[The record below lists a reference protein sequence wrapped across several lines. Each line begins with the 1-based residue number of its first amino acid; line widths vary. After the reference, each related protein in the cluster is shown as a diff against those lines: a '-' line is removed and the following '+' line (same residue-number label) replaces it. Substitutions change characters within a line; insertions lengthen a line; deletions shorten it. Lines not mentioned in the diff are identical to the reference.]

1 MLNVNGLPVVY
12 VGMKLRFAVPPTAMP
27 VTLLATTPL
36 LEYTR
41 LAVKG
46 PVPPESVVEI
56 ITFWP
61 MSRVFV
67 AGVRA
72 VPAGAVLTVA
82 AEDGPEVVV
91 TGVDALSVAV
101 TL

>member
-1 MLNVNGLPVVY
+1 
-12 VGMKLRFAVPPTAMP
+12 
-27 VTLLATTPL
+27 
-36 LEYTR
+36 
-41 LAVKG
+41 
-46 PVPPESVVEI
+46 
-56 ITFWP
+56 